1 MGNSEAIWHQRS
13 DKSTT
18 THVVFCLILLSY
30 INWLVWTLC
39 WFVRHIMECMLCTF
53 CDNMS
58 GNWHIQHSCSKAL
71 IDIQCISYIV
81 SSVIKY
87 TNFANQHCVV
97 ELILWKFCL
106 MCIHVSQA
114 AFNVHCVLSKQ
125 ACFNQVWA
133 CIYLCWLPFMACID
147 YKLFP
152 LHCYLD
158 KVFKTRH
165 HCISCQSFY
174 WIYRYTILCDDVFYS
189 FFNWVGFRS
198 VLATVVLLFL
208 CVWSWVLSTMESMA
222 YFTPP
227 LMCITHEIW
236 IKLNIAISS

>member
-1 MGNSEAIWHQRS
+1 
-13 DKSTT
+13 
-18 THVVFCLILLSY
+18 
-30 INWLVWTLC
+30 
-39 WFVRHIMECMLCTF
+39 MECMLCTF

-81 SSVIKY
+81 SSVIIY
-87 TNFANQHCVV
+87 TNLANQHCVV

-114 AFNVHCVLSKQ
+114 AFNVYCVLSKP

-133 CIYLCWLPFMACID
+133 CLCWLPFMACSD

-158 KVFKTRH
+158 LSFQNKTSLYFLPIFLLNLPVH
-165 HCISCQSFY
+165 N
-174 WIYRYTILCDDVFYS
+174 LCDDVFYS
-189 FFNWVGFRS
+189 FYIRVGFCS
-198 VLATVVLLFL
+198 VLANVVPHMSVCVKLGAINNRVHGILHTTSDVYYTWNINKTKHNNFIIIKNTTL
-208 CVWSWVLSTMESMA
+208 C
-222 YFTPP
+222 
-227 LMCITHEIW
+227 
-236 IKLNIAISS
+236 